1 MRGATT
7 ALILAVTLALVGCGG
22 PYHRVAKGDT
32 DGVPV
37 RLEVE
42 ISRDFVRDLANR
54 GPGGREVVA
63 YNHGFYTGWWG
74 GYGHHGHAHCPP
86 GYRYRYDPFWYSN
99 VYWTGPAPTAVYL
112 LGGDGPGQARL
123 LRTELGYGLN
133 LIDLPV
139 RPGRT
144 VTLTV
149 QAYGGDEGWE
159 AVGTFTAADKPGQVV
174 KLDLKEH
181 APQLRVINPDGSVID
196 PTSEPQLGPPPP
208 PAQPVPPTGPSAAI
222 DKTNAG
228 EMQR

>member
-1 MRGATT
+1 MRVAP
-7 ALILAVTLALVGCGG
+7 AILIAAATLALVGCGG
-22 PYHRVAKGDT
+22 PYHRTARGDA

-42 ISRDFVRDLANR
+42 ISSQFVRDLRNR

-74 GYGHHGHAHCPP
+74 GYGYHGHGYCPP
-86 GYRYRYDPFWYSN
+86 GYRYHYDPFWYSD

-123 LRTELGYGLN
+123 LRSELDYGIN
-133 LIDLPV
+133 LIDVAV
-139 RPGRT
+139 RPGRE

-149 QAYGGDEGWE
+149 QAYGGYEGWE
-159 AVGTFTAADKPGQVV
+159 VIGTFIAADKPGQVV

-181 APQLRVINPDGSVID
+181 APVLQVTNPDGTVID
-196 PTSEPQLGPPPP
+196 RSPMPPMGPPPPP
-208 PAQPVPPTGPSAAI
+208 PAQSAPVALPKDGT
-222 DKTNAG
+222 AG
-228 EMQR
+228 Q

>member
-1 MRGATT
+1 MRVASAVLLAAAT
-7 ALILAVTLALVGCGG
+7 LAVVGCGG
-22 PYHRVAKGDT
+22 PYHRTVKGDT

-86 GYRYRYDPFWYSN
+86 GYRYRYDPFWHSN

-123 LRTELGYGLN
+123 LRTELDYGLN
-133 LIDLPV
+133 LIDLAV
-139 RPGRT
+139 RPGRS
-144 VTLTV
+144 VTLTI

-159 AVGTFTAADKPGQVV
+159 AVGTFTAADQPGQVV
-174 KLDLKEH
+174 KVDLKEH
-181 APQLRVINPDGSVID
+181 APLLRVINPDGSVID
-196 PTSEPQLGPPPP
+196 PTPAPQLGPPPP
-208 PAQPVPPTGPSAAI
+208 QAQPVAPTAALPKAEPTG
-222 DKTNAG
+222 K
-228 EMQR
+228 

>member
-7 ALILAVTLALVGCGG
+7 LILAVTLALVGCGG
-22 PYHRVAKGDT
+22 PYHRTARGDAG
-32 DGVPV
+32 GVPV

-54 GPGGREVVA
+54 GPGGREVVS

-74 GYGHHGHAHCPP
+74 GYGYHGHAHCPP
-86 GYRYRYDPFWYSN
+86 GYRYRYDPFWHSN

-123 LRTELGYGLN
+123 LRTELDYGLN
-133 LIDLPV
+133 LIDLAV

-159 AVGTFTAADKPGQVV
+159 AVGTFTAADQPGQVV

-181 APQLRVINPDGSVID
+181 APLLRVINPDGSVID
-196 PTSEPQLGPPPP
+196 PTPAPQLGPPPP
-208 PAQPVPPTGPSAAI
+208 PAQPVPPTAAVP
-222 DKTNAG
+222 KAEPTVK
-228 EMQR
+228 